1 MERGTGYGTRDT
13 GEAKARDPSV
23 PGLSRAPCPVPRAPT
38 HAPTS
43 RRLAT
48 ALGSAAL
55 GMLLVGGS
63 IIWMNRKAVMVSQES
78 GTAIAQIAAEK
89 REKPKPTRQ
98 VEKREPPKR
107 QPRRAPAP
115 PSAGLGSALAGLD
128 FGLPQYETEDLSAL
142 GGNLLGDN
150 KDVVMTDSS
159 VDVPPK
165 PMLQTAIPYPLRAKA
180 QGVEGYVLLSVLI
193 SPTGQVERV
202 KVLEAAPAGI
212 FEAAAEAGVKTWK
225 FEPAQYQG
233 QAVRVWATQR
243 VRFDLS

>member
-1 MERGTGYGTRDT
+1 MI
-13 GEAKARDPSV
+13 
-23 PGLSRAPCPVPRAPT
+23 APA
-38 HAPTS
+38 A
-43 RRLAT
+43 RRLAV
-48 ALGSAAL
+48 ALASTLFGLAL
-55 GMLLVGGS
+55 VTGS
-63 IIWMNRKAVMVSQES
+63 ILWMNRKGGLPGGEDGKPV
-78 GTAIAQIAAEK
+78 TQISAEK
-89 REKPKPTRQ
+89 REKPKPTRE
-98 VEKREPPKR
+98 VKRREPPKR

-115 PSAGLGSALAGLD
+115 PSLGAGSALAGLD

-202 KVLEAAPAGI
+202 KVLEAAPAGV

-225 FEPAQYQG
+225 FEPAQYEG

>member
-1 MERGTGYGTRDT
+1 MI
-13 GEAKARDPSV
+13 PS
-23 PGLSRAPCPVPRAPT
+23 RT
-38 HAPTS
+38 

-48 ALGSAAL
+48 ALASAAL
-55 GMLLVGGS
+55 GLLLVGGS
-63 IIWMNRKAVMVSQES
+63 IIWMNRKAVMASQES

-107 QPRRAPAP
+107 PQRRAPAP

-142 GGNLLGDN
+142 GGNLFGDN

-202 KVLEAAPAGI
+202 KVLEAAPAGV